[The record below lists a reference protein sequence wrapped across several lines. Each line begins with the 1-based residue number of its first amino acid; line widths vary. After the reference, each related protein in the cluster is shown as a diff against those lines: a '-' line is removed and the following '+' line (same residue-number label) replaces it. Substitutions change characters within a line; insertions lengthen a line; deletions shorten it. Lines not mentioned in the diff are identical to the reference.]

1 MNDDNL
7 TDLLEARAADVP
19 VGPAPL
25 ADIHRAAARRRRSYG
40 VALAAA
46 AAVVVTVGA
55 VAVWP
60 DASSSGGDPVQ
71 VATDPPT
78 DPAAADVP
86 PAGHR
91 WVGIGQAAVAVPD
104 EWPTNATRCGTPLRN
119 TVVVDQGE
127 VELCLMPYPAGVSS
141 VEVRAKNDVDDVS
154 AWTPFEV
161 DGEPA
166 LRSPD
171 STAVGAEPALYG
183 VSVYLPERDVMFVA
197 SSTVSQDAAADAL
210 AEIAILDTLVA
221 VPGVSDANYGSNDQ
235 SRAGE
240 NYVRTL
246 EEAGLAAEVVTQ
258 PGRGTPGF
266 VLGVSPTPGT
276 VVEPG
281 SVVTVTVAG

>member
-25 ADIHRAAARRRRSYG
+25 AEIHRAAARRRRSYG

-60 DASSSGGDPVQ
+60 DGSSSSGDPVQ

-78 DPAAADVP
+78 DPAVADVP

-104 EWPTNATRCGTPLRN
+104 TWPVNATACGTPTRD
-119 TVVVDQGE
+119 TVVVDQG
-127 VELCLMPYPAGVSS
+127 VIELCMRLYPAGVSS

-171 STAVGAEPALYG
+171 STAVGTEPALYG
-183 VSVYLPERDVMFVA
+183 VSVYLPQRDVMFEA

-210 AEIAILDTLVA
+210 AEIAILDTLIA

-240 NYVRTL
+240 TYVRTL
-246 EEAGLAAEVVTQ
+246 QDAGLTAEVVTQ